1 MATDKPK
8 VSAYVPQSIK
18 DHVIEFQRQRDISES
33 QALTIIIAEYF
44 GISEVIDRVSDGAKV
59 GGVTL
64 DQLKKMQSEIIELKE
79 KVESLINTQSILS
92 SNLLSEPPQ
101 ELTKKSEITEKVDLI
116 EEKENTQETIVNG
129 GSLLNLLSEPLSQ
142 NIKPIPGKVLCLRR
156 LNISPSTIS
165 SKKKELTPKDFL
177 DWVKTLDP
185 DGISWEP
192 TDKPLKGYKPSGSL
206 TSEQESN
213 LLKWMLENDIKQ

>member
-18 DHVIEFQRQRDISES
+18 DHVIEFQKQRDISES

-44 GISEVIDRVSDGAKV
+44 GIPEVIDRVPDGAKV

-64 DQLKKMQSEIIELKE
+64 DQFKEMQSEIIELKE

-92 SNLLSEPPQ
+92 SNLLSELPQ
-101 ELTKKSEITEKVDLI
+101 ELLKESEITEKVDLV
-116 EEKENTQETIVNG
+116 EEKENTEEIIVNS
-129 GSLLNLLSEPLSQ
+129 GSLLNLLSRSLSE
-142 NIKPIPGKVLCLRR
+142 NIKPIPGKVLSKR

-165 SKKKELTPKDFL
+165 LKKKELTPKDFL
-177 DWVKTLDP
+177 AWVKTLDP

-213 LLKWMLENDIKQ
+213 LLKWMQETI